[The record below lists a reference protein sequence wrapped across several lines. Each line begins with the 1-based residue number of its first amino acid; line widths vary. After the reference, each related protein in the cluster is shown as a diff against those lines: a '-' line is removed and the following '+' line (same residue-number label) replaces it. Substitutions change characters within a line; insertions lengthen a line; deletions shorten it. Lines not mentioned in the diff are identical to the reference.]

1 MSKHEQHLLAGTGAR
16 RFETTHWSVVQ
27 RAGDSQCPESPAAL
41 EKLCRAYW
49 YPLYSFVRATGHAPE
64 EARDL
69 TQEFFARLL
78 EKKWLAEADPQRG
91 RFRSFLLAS
100 CKNLLTNEWK
110 RAHRLKRG
118 GGQVFSLEELDPE
131 ERYRLEPRDD
141 ATPEKIFERR
151 WAAELLARVV
161 ERLRA
166 ECDGEGV
173 DRARRFEV
181 LKIFLLE
188 DKGALSVAGAAA
200 QLGLSVVATK
210 GVVHRLRQRYRDIFR
225 EEIAHTVSRPE
236 DVEDEIHHLFKALAA

>member
-118 GGQVFSLEELDPE
+118 GGQVFSLDELDPE

-236 DVEDEIHHLFKALAA
+236 DVEDEIHYLFNALAG